1 MMNIKHYCGLNDC
14 GVKADMYRNIVD
26 EEGIFYCRL
35 DLKPHLNL
43 DFDTL
48 RGIEINVRI
57 VVDAIGED
65 GKGELKSFYF
75 TFNGITYEV
84 RNRMVYLQGHKME
97 RKAYLNLCGDLLRHT
112 GYMKGLREEE
122 TESHDIVRY
131 TGTPGVFAVDR
142 PAMPEGVILKEG
154 D

>member
-1 MMNIKHYCGLNDC
+1 
-14 GVKADMYRNIVD
+14 MYRNIVE

-57 VVDAIGED
+57 VVNAIGGE
-65 GKGELKSFYF
+65 GKEELKSFYF
-75 TFNGITYEV
+75 TLNGITYEV

-97 RKAYLNLCGDLLRHT
+97 RKADLNLCGDLLRHA
-112 GYMKGLREEE
+112 GFMKGLREEG

-142 PAMPEGVILKEG
+142 STMPEGMILKEE